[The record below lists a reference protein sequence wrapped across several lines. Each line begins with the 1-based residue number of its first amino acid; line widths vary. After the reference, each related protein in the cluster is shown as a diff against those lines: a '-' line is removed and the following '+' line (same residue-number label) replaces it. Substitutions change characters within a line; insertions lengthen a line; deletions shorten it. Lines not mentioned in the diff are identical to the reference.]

1 MNNISASKLIGTVL
15 IVSEDPVGARQLAEA
30 MQELALSAEV
40 CIKVSDALDRVSH
53 RKLEAVVV
61 DFSMGSQAT
70 LLLQNVRKSL
80 SNRTAVTFA
89 ITNSSTETAFALKAG
104 SSFAFERPL
113 TLDSIRHTL
122 RVAYGLI
129 VRERRRY
136 FRYPISVPAAASRK
150 GEPEILGKTVNVSER
165 GMAFTSSVPLMSGW
179 EVALKFTLTNPQ
191 LAITAGCKVCWNNDR
206 GQSGLSFLS
215 LPSSTSS
222 ELQEWLAHKLEER
235 LPDAVTQRFQ

>member
-104 SSFAFERPL
+104 SSFAFDSRFDTAHSQGRLRLDRTRTPPLLPLSYLRPGSRQQKRG
-113 TLDSIRHTL
+113 TGNPRQNGKRQRT
-122 RVAYGLI
+122 RYGI
-129 VRERRRY
+129 HFV
-136 FRYPISVPAAASRK
+136 SSSDVW
-150 GEPEILGKTVNVSER
+150 LG
-165 GMAFTSSVPLMSGW
+165 SG
-179 EVALKFTLTNPQ
+179 A
-191 LAITAGCKVCWNNDR
+191 
-206 GQSGLSFLS
+206 
-215 LPSSTSS
+215 
-222 ELQEWLAHKLEER
+222 
-235 LPDAVTQRFQ
+235 